1 MSPAFKQDLAKLDAL
16 AYSRREYSQ
25 DDLRRFH
32 ALRRKKDREPLELLH
47 RWMLVPITLWPLNI
61 HDVFC
66 ACLDSVEA
74 KKPLDEEM
82 AFLLKRLP
90 EPPSEEVCRVAME
103 HEHLVQRGSYEPLVT
118 TTAKFDSIEKEALR
132 NPELLR
138 EWQAI
143 KAQWDVSRF
152 ANEKGI
158 LRRSL
163 TGERNLR
170 PRFKVDWAKPRHRFQ
185 AAFDVF
191 CMRWN
196 LYGMEGDKPLTV
208 KLSVNLTPYGTM
220 IFIPVYWSF
229 DAKRDVR
236 WDAVMKLHRARA
248 LKKQGEALTEGF
260 EERRANAAK
269 LRGLDE
275 EVRRLGLR
283 GDKKHAFLCKG
294 LGWVADTSPKR
305 FALLRK
311 EFPVAQSAK
320 KSG

>member
-1 MSPAFKQDLAKLDAL
+1 MPSTLKKDLTKLDAL
-16 AYSRREYSQ
+16 AYHRREYSQ
-25 DDLRRFH
+25 AEIRRFH
-32 ALRRKKDREPLELLH
+32 ALPDKKDRVSLEPLH
-47 RWMLVPITLWPLNI
+47 RWMLTPISLWPMNI

-66 ACLDSVEA
+66 ACLDFIEA
-74 KKPLDEEM
+74 KKPFDEEM
-82 AFLLKRLP
+82 TFLLRWLP
-90 EPPSEEVCRVAME
+90 EPPSDEVCRVAMD
-103 HEHLVQRGSYEPLVT
+103 HEHLVQHGSYESLVK

-143 KAQWDVSRF
+143 KKQWDISQF

-170 PRFKVDWAKPRHRFQ
+170 PRFKVDWSKPRNRFQ

-196 LYGMEGDKPLTV
+196 LYGMEGEKPLTM

-236 WDAVMKLHRARA
+236 WDEVMKLHRARA
-248 LKKQGEALTEGF
+248 LKKQGEGLADGIEQ
-260 EERRANAAK
+260 RRAHASKLKLLDAEVKRMKLKGAAA
-269 LRGLDE
+269 
-275 EVRRLGLR
+275 
-283 GDKKHAFLCKG
+283 HAFLCKG
-294 LGWVADTSPKR
+294 LGLVEGTDPKR
-305 FALLRK
+305 LARLRR
-311 EFPVAQSAK
+311 EFGKFTSIN
-320 KSG
+320 

>member
-1 MSPAFKQDLAKLDAL
+1 
-16 AYSRREYSQ
+16 
-25 DDLRRFH
+25 
-32 ALRRKKDREPLELLH
+32 
-47 RWMLVPITLWPLNI
+47 MLTPISLWPLNI

-66 ACLDSVEA
+66 ACLASIEG

-82 AFLLKRLP
+82 TFLLKWLP

-103 HEHLVQRGSYEPLVT
+103 HEHLVQHGSYESLVT

-143 KAQWDVSRF
+143 KKQWDISLF

-170 PRFKVDWAKPRHRFQ
+170 PRFKVDWSKPRHRFQ

-196 LYGMEGDKPLTV
+196 LYGMEGDRPLTM

-229 DAKRDVR
+229 DSKRDVR

-248 LKKQGEALTEGF
+248 LKKQGEGLADGIDQ
-260 EERRANAAK
+260 RRAHAAK
-269 LRGLDE
+269 LLSLDA
-275 EVRRLGLR
+275 EVKRMKLKGAAA
-283 GDKKHAFLCKG
+283 HAFLCKG
-294 LGWVADTSPKR
+294 LGLVEGTDPKR
-305 FALLRK
+305 LARLRR
-311 EFPVAQSAK
+311 EFGKSA
-320 KSG
+320 SID

>member
-1 MSPAFKQDLAKLDAL
+1 
-16 AYSRREYSQ
+16 
-25 DDLRRFH
+25 
-32 ALRRKKDREPLELLH
+32 
-47 RWMLVPITLWPLNI
+47 MLTPISLWPLNI

-66 ACLDSVEA
+66 ACLDSIEA

-82 AFLLKRLP
+82 TFLLRWLP

-103 HEHLVQRGSYEPLVT
+103 HEHLVQHGSYESLVT

-143 KAQWDVSRF
+143 KKQWDISQF

-170 PRFKVDWAKPRHRFQ
+170 PRFKVDWSKPRHRFQ

-196 LYGMEGDKPLTV
+196 IYGMEGDKPLTM

-229 DAKRDVR
+229 DSKRDVR

-248 LKKQGEALTEGF
+248 LKKQGEGLADGIDQ
-260 EERRANAAK
+260 RRAHAVKLHSLDAEVKRMKLKGAAA
-269 LRGLDE
+269 
-275 EVRRLGLR
+275 
-283 GDKKHAFLCKG
+283 HAFLCKG
-294 LGWVADTSPKR
+294 LGLVEGTDPKR
-305 FALLRK
+305 LARLRR
-311 EFPVAQSAK
+311 EFGKSA
-320 KSG
+320 SID

>member
-1 MSPAFKQDLAKLDAL
+1 M
-16 AYSRREYSQ
+16 
-25 DDLRRFH
+25 
-32 ALRRKKDREPLELLH
+32 
-47 RWMLVPITLWPLNI
+47 
-61 HDVFC
+61 
-66 ACLDSVEA
+66 EA

-82 AFLLKRLP
+82 TFLLRWLP

-103 HEHLVQRGSYEPLVT
+103 HEHLVQHGSYESLVT

-143 KAQWDVSRF
+143 KKHWDISQF

-170 PRFKVDWAKPRHRFQ
+170 PRFKVEWSKPRDRFQ

-196 LYGMEGDKPLTV
+196 LYGMEGDKPLTM
-208 KLSVNLTPYGTM
+208 KLSVNLTPFGTM
-220 IFIPVYWSF
+220 IFIPAYWSF

-236 WDAVMKLHRARA
+236 WDEVMKLHRARA
-248 LKKQGEALTEGF
+248 LKKQGERLADGIEQ
-260 EERRANAAK
+260 RRADAAK
-269 LRGLDE
+269 LQVLDAE
-275 EVRRLGLR
+275 AKRMKLKGAAA
-283 GDKKHAFLCKG
+283 HAFLCKG
-294 LGWVADTSPKR
+294 LGLVEGTDPKR
-305 FALLRK
+305 LARLRR
-311 EFPVAQSAK
+311 EFG
-320 KSG
+320 KSTSTD